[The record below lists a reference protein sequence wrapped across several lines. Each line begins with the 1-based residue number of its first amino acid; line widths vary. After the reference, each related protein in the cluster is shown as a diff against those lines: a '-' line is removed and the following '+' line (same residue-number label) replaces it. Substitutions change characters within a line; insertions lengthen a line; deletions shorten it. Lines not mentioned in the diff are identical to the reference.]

1 MLRMKRQSNLA
12 SVIALGLLAAAALAA
27 LQAHALVPPP
37 PILWTKALSDTG
49 NPSLSSAPG
58 GGLFLGTSTDTTG
71 AVVRLDSN
79 GNEVWRQ
86 PLAASRPADD
96 VAADAAGNVF
106 VASHQIGN
114 PFNTFLQKY
123 SPTGSLLWTQQ
134 VVTPRLDMATGVDVD
149 PAGNAYIANAPWTTN
164 YANAPAGTFNS
175 LHRYATDST
184 LAWSRNLDTGD
195 GTSPGGSG
203 PQSGGV
209 AVDHSGHVF
218 SAFNNYH
225 STQVNNTF
233 VVDSYAYLSKTSLDG
248 QVLWVKEHNTNFGDI
263 TGIAVDPHDNVYV
276 AASNSFRKYDS
287 EGNQLWSVT
296 NNNLAL
302 MAVTI
307 GPGGEIFA
315 AGAAGFDTYIA
326 QYNSNGSV
334 VWSDIH
340 LSGPDQVSR
349 YQSLTIAGDK
359 LVVAGWIAT
368 QQTLSGNLVR
378 AYQLVPE
385 PTAAAL
391 LLVGVTLNVLSSR
404 RRLS

>member
-1 MLRMKRQSNLA
+1 M
-12 SVIALGLLAAAALAA
+12 
-27 LQAHALVPPP
+27 
-37 PILWTKALSDTG
+37 
-49 NPSLSSAPG
+49 
-58 GGLFLGTSTDTTG
+58 DTTG
-71 AVVRLDSN
+71 AVVRLDPN
-79 GNEVWRQ
+79 GNEIWRQ
-86 PLAASRPADD
+86 PLVAGRPADD
-96 VAADAAGNVF
+96 VASDAAGNVF
-106 VASHQIGN
+106 LTSHQIGN

-134 VVTPRLDMATGVDVD
+134 IVTPRLDMPTGVDVD

-175 LHRYATDST
+175 LHRYGTDNT

-195 GTSPGGSG
+195 GTSPGGYG

-209 AVDHSGHVF
+209 AEDHSGYVF

-225 STQVNNTF
+225 STQVNNTL
-233 VVDSYAYLSKTSLDG
+233 VVDSFAYLSKTTLDG
-248 QVLWVKEHNTNFGDI
+248 QVLWVKQHNTNFGDI
-263 TGIAVDPHDNVYV
+263 TGIAVDPQDNVYV
-276 AASNSFRKYDS
+276 SASNSFRKYDS
-287 EGNQLWSVT
+287 DGNQLWSVT

-326 QYNSNGSV
+326 QYNSNGAV

-340 LSGPDQVSR
+340 PSGPDQVSR
-349 YQSLTIAGDK
+349 YTSLTIAGDK

-378 AYQLVPE
+378 AYQFVPE

-391 LLVGVTLNVLSSR
+391 LLVAITVHTLKRR